1 MSSTVLSLKSRKKL
15 YCRTCVTFELPY
27 HNFAQHILYIY
38 THTHA
43 HTNTISTYQ
52 YPAFAIQPLQSSCVM
67 LAKPISMSVSSSSP
81 ASRRTSFSFMTL
93 FTLAKHSSIAFLSG
107 LYGGKKWTSILLI
120 PPVKRQHS
128 LHDVLQHCPKS
139 QRNVDW
145 FH

>member
-93 FTLAKHSSIAFLSG
+93 FTLAKHSSIAFFFQG
-107 LYGGKKWTSILLI
+107 YMVVKKWTSTPNPSSEATTL
-120 PPVKRQHS
+120 S
-128 LHDVLQHCPKS
+128 T
-139 QRNVDW
+139 
-145 FH
+145 